1 MLPRTAESRERA
13 TTTTCMHA
21 SLAEEGVEDIPA
33 GEWEGEPDF
42 IGISIPGCFT
52 VGCFGRIEIGLVRKH
67 FRDDAVAL
75 GVMIRQAIEKQ
86 GRGY

>member
-13 TTTTCMHA
+13 TTTTYLHA
-21 SLAEEGVEDIPA
+21 SLAEAVVEDVF
-33 GEWEGEPDF
+33 GSEWEGEPDF
-42 IGISIPGCFT
+42 IGISIPDCFT
-52 VGCFGRIEIGLVRKH
+52 VGCFGRIEIWLVRKH